1 MSGLLDTS
9 LGTGTPGTRKPWRL
23 MRPSKALLMIQEEG
37 FVSKEYLYLT
47 CHSSVNVLSVS
58 PANSLLAAI
67 ADTVLRRKK
76 RCWWCLSDQVKRM
89 FEVVLGVDGHRV
101 AYDVVVA
108 HTAKTGTWIALHVR
122 SNYGG
127 VAFDLSSPAV
137 MFE

>member
-1 MSGLLDTS
+1 MALD
-9 LGTGTPGTRKPWRL
+9 
-23 MRPSKALLMIQEEG
+23 KALQGSFDDTIGRFCIQG
-37 FVSKEYLYLT
+37 VSV
-47 CHSSVNVLSVS
+47 SDLSFFCQYPFRLAPITVS

-101 AYDVVVA
+101 AYDVVVVQA
-108 HTAKTGTWIALHVR
+108 AKIGTWIALHVR

-137 MFE
+137 MFEWFS